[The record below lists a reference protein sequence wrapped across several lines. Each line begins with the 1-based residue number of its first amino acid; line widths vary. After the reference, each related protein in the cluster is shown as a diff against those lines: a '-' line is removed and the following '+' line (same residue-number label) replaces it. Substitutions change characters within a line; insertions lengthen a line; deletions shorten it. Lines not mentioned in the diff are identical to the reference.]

1 MLIEEIRLKILEICH
16 HPGKSPD
23 VNVSDAKVYEAY
35 VLGDKDEATPGSV
48 KQPSP
53 KKTK

>member
-1 MLIEEIRLKILEICH
+1 MTIEEIRIEILRICF

-35 VLGDKDEATPGSV
+35 VLGEKEKANPGV
-48 KQPSP
+48 VQRPLPKQ
-53 KKTK
+53 TK

>member
-1 MLIEEIRLKILEICH
+1 MTLDEIRLEILRICF

-35 VLGDKDEATPGSV
+35 VLGEKDKATPGNEL
-48 KQPSP
+48 KPSP
-53 KKTK
+53 KTK